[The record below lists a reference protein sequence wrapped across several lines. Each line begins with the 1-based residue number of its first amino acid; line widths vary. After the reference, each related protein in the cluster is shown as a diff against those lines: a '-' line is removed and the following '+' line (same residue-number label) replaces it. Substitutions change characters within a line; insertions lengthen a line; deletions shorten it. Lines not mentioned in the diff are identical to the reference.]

1 MIDPTYA
8 AELRRYIRHLQAELK
23 VAKGQTSAP
32 PAPDPISDHAIFR
45 YMERV
50 KGTDMRRLKSEIL
63 PHERRHFLAA
73 GAGRI
78 KANGYELICDKGVV
92 VTISAAA
99 PPVPW
104 RDRARGGPRAQAP
117 CPAPASSAWIAG
129 SVP

>member
-1 MIDPTYA
+1 VIDPTYA

-32 PAPDPISDHAIFR
+32 PAPDLISDHATFR

-50 KGTDMRRLKSEIL
+50 KGIDMRRLKSEIL
-63 PHERRHFLAA
+63 PHERRHFLAT

-78 KANGYELICDKGVV
+78 KANGYELICDKGIV

-104 RDRARGGPRAQAP
+104 RDRPRGGPRA
-117 CPAPASSAWIAG
+117 
-129 SVP
+129 